1 MAGWGEEI
9 VLTYFMVN
17 EMMMRHWFCSRGG
30 KLVMGSLVELV
41 GSKCNLLCLPACSSP
56 ATEVITSITEA
67 GKLHYI

>member
-1 MAGWGEEI
+1 
-9 VLTYFMVN
+9 
-17 EMMMRHWFCSRGG
+17 
-30 KLVMGSLVELV
+30 MGSLVELV